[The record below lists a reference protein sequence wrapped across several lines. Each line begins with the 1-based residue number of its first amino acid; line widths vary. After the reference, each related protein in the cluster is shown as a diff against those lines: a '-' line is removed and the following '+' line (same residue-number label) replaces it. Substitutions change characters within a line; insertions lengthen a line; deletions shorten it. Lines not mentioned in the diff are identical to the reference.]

1 MYYLFSSATKLPDL
15 YFQGYG
21 FYNSSFI
28 YDDGVK
34 DFYNDFGHSIPPG
47 EDGCYVT
54 VEKNEANYTIGVDH
68 AGYKKLFY
76 YYQDDFWCVSNSIVK
91 LAEHLKENHIDLS
104 LNWAQVFAF
113 NQSDTL
119 CTQISCFSSCFNEI
133 KMLPSSSYIEIDSSG
148 KLKIKSIPAFGGNIS
163 YRDAL
168 SEFIKVWCAR
178 FRMLSKSQSLSIT
191 SDITGGKDSRTL
203 LSMLKYAYPHDM
215 SGSNINFKTSK
226 AEHWK
231 KDFIVASHLSSKYCF
246 DLNKKKDNSLKFLS
260 SEESYSAWRTLNL
273 MIYSSVYFPSVVSDP
288 FNIHIHGGGGE
299 NYRPFYNPSNPESYI
314 DSKVKFSP
322 SYLYEDFKKQF
333 LDSLSFLRKERLN
346 VPEMVLQYREF
357 RNRMHA
363 GRSPQ
368 YSTTL
373 TPLGSKYLSPL
384 YNFPEKVKSGQVF
397 IDVIESLCPGLAFEA
412 YDSPEKSPT
421 KENIDSVIYL
431 DGFDNLEDNF
441 GKIYISNI
449 LTETDLLNK
458 PPHYSDKIK
467 LLSEEFYESLDVVKC
482 LDIFSQK
489 FMNDATVTMSQAL
502 TDGKFPHASAGK
514 SIAKIISTAFA
525 VKIAT

>member
-15 YFQGYG
+15 YLQGYG
-21 FYNSSFI
+21 FYNSHFI
-28 YDDGVK
+28 CDDGVK

-47 EDGCYVT
+47 EDGCYVA
-54 VEKNEANYTIGVDH
+54 VEKNGTNYTIGVDH

-76 YYQDDFWCVSNSIVK
+76 YSQNDFWCVSNSILK
-91 LAEHLKENHIDLS
+91 LAEHLKENDIDLS
-104 LNWAQVFAF
+104 LNWSQIFAF

-119 CTQISCFSSCFNEI
+119 CTQTVCFSSCFNEV
-133 KMLPSSSYIEIDSSG
+133 KLLPSSAYIEIDNSG
-148 KLKIKSIPAFGGNIS
+148 KLKIKSIPAFGENIS
-163 YRDAL
+163 YEDAL
-168 SEFIKVWCAR
+168 SEFIKVWCSR

-203 LSMLKYAYPHDM
+203 LSMLKYAYPHGIC
-215 SGSNINFKTSK
+215 GSNIMFKTSK

-231 KDFIVASHLSSKYCF
+231 KDFIVANHLSKKYGF
-246 DLNKKKDNSLKFLS
+246 DLNKKNDNRPRFLS
-260 SEESYSAWRTLNL
+260 SEESYSAWKNLNL

-288 FNIHIHGGGGE
+288 FNIHIHGGGGG
-299 NYRPFYNPSNPESYI
+299 NYRPFYKPSNPESYI
-314 DSKVKFSP
+314 ESKVKFSP
-322 SYLYEDFKKQF
+322 AYLHEDFKKQF
-333 LDSLSFLRKERLN
+333 LDSLSFLKKEKPN
-346 VPEMVLQYREF
+346 VPIMVLQYREF

-384 YNFPEKVKSGQVF
+384 YNFPEKVENGQVF
-397 IDVIESLCPGLAFEA
+397 IDVMENLSPGLAFEA

-431 DGFDNLEDNF
+431 DGFEKLEENS
-441 GKIYISNI
+441 GRIYTSNTLI
-449 LTETDLLNK
+449 ETDLLNK

-467 LLSEEFYESLDVVKC
+467 LLYEDFYESLDIVKS
-482 LDIFSQK
+482 LEIFSQK
-489 FMNDATVTMSQAL
+489 FMNDAALIMDKAL
-502 TDGKFPHASAGK
+502 TVGKFPHASAGK
-514 SIAKIISTAFA
+514 PIAKIISTAFA
-525 VKIAT
+525 VKIAS